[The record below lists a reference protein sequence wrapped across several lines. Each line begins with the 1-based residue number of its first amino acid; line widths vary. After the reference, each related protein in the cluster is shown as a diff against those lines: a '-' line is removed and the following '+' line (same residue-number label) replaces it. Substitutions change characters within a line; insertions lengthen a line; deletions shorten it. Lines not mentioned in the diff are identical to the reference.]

1 MESGEQFTAYVNPLV
16 QQPPVADTFFH
27 SLREC
32 HHDSPAE
39 TEYGPNALFWI
50 TSTGQDI
57 FEFGFTRH
65 YFENPPLGEDEYRRI
80 QASLDGDYNFS
91 ERMEIISPSL
101 ISYKEP
107 MSAPFPHL
115 IDPWPSEYCTLAET
129 LGPIEEVPFSG
140 VILII

>member
-1 MESGEQFTAYVNPLV
+1 MESHPI
-16 QQPPVADTFFH
+16 
-27 SLREC
+27 
-32 HHDSPAE
+32 DSPNGI
-39 TEYGPNALFWI
+39 EYGPNALFWI

-107 MSAPFPHL
+107 MSALFPRL
-115 IDPWPSEYCTLAET
+115 TDPWHSEYCTLAET
-129 LGPIEEVPFSG
+129 LGPIEEVSFSG
-140 VILII
+140 VISHNPGQTSNPTVIIQRSMSSPPILSST